1 MGRDLDALETE
12 LDEPIAR
19 VKRQLAIAIGSGDVR
34 LPGVDAMLVTNAI
47 AGGQGQELPFELGL
61 GRGAVARE
69 PEDRRAGR
77 FRATTATSA
86 ATARATATV
95 MRVTAGS
102 V

>member
-1 MGRDLDALETE
+1 MGRDLDALEAE

-47 AGGQGQELPFELGL
+47 AA
-61 GRGAVARE
+61 GRGRNFRSSSVSAAAPSRVNPKIAG
-69 PEDRRAGR
+69 AGR
-77 FRATTATSA
+77 FRAATATSA